1 MPTEKEIRERAMDEF
16 RMALEVCDIRRNGIL
31 EARTEALDAIPA
43 GRAALQ
49 VYSDAARAADA
60 ALAGEQEQIP
70 VDGQA
75 AEIAAHTKHNDANI
89 AVMAT
94 LQEENDKAHQD
105 CQAAVDEAERVYSE
119 AYNEAS
125 HMVGTAADQARKA
138 ARAARQKDLNAAER
152 ARTKALAAADT
163 KYQKA
168 LVKNN
173 ETMIAEVAAAQTAGV
188 AARAAAE
195 ARRDKALRAA
205 STALAKALAG
215 DTACAAVEKDFQ
227 GRLRAAAQQCEE
239 EKAAVWQRMNRDLAE
254 LGGGVPV

>member
-1 MPTEKEIRERAMDEF
+1 MASDKEIRERAMDEF

-31 EARTEALDAIPA
+31 EARTEALNAIPA

-60 ALAGEQEQIP
+60 ALAAEEEQIP
-70 VDGQA
+70 VDVQA
-75 AEIAAHTKHNDANI
+75 AEIAAHTRHNDDNI

-94 LQEENDKAHQD
+94 LQEDNDTAHQD
-105 CQAAVDEAERVYSE
+105 YQAAVEEIERVYSE
-119 AYNEAS
+119 AFNAAS
-125 HMVGTAADQARKA
+125 HMVGAAADQARKA

-152 ARTKALAAADT
+152 ARTKALNAAGS

-173 ETMIAEVAAAQTAGV
+173 ETMIATVAGAQTAGV

-195 ARRDKALRAA
+195 AKRDKALRAA
-205 STALAKALAG
+205 STALAKALAA
-215 DTACAAVEKDFQ
+215 DTACASVEKDFQ
-227 GRLRAAAQQCEE
+227 GRLRTADQQCEE
-239 EKAAVWQRMNRDLAE
+239 EKASVWQRMNRDLAE
-254 LGGGVPV
+254 LGGGIPA